1 MRVSLCVCKLG
12 TSVFLWAAVP
22 MCVYTCLHPSLCFS
36 LWVHI
41 YEQVCKCMCECVLM
55 WAYVCWYKY
64 TSVYVWVLHTCVNM
78 CFLYVQVCKCVL
90 CMLIHVCAQGMN
102 VCDMKRVTWECVE
115 VCVWGNMYTG
125 MWEHEHLWELCILD
139 CVRAWA
145 YMQWACINLVL
156 WRFTWGCL
164 WHAKVT
170 LWSQVCP
177 WNRGGYSS
185 PEAKSCEVEFLSFD
199 SFACLSKNEKAKDR
213 VTMTEG
219 SIDLFGNYA
228 FQRNN
233 LNHLMLLDWWPN
245 VTMALANNCL
255 LL

>member
-1 MRVSLCVCKLG
+1 
-12 TSVFLWAAVP
+12 
-22 MCVYTCLHPSLCFS
+22 
-36 LWVHI
+36 
-41 YEQVCKCMCECVLM
+41 MCEYYIHVWICV
-55 WAYVCWYKY
+55 
-64 TSVYVWVLHTCVNM
+64 
-78 CFLYVQVCKCVL
+78 LYVQVCKCVL

-145 YMQWACINLVL
+145 YMQWACINPVL

-177 WNRGGYSS
+177 WNWGGYSS

-228 FQRNN
+228 FQRND